1 MVTATGWCPL
11 LCLTGAG
18 AHVFC
23 SQVAAHATVP
33 LASSRRWRPNACAY
47 DTHPWLGRGRLG
59 DTETQ
64 RAPAGHRAAGAA
76 TKSTLHLCDVAAIC
90 RRVKQIQ
97 AKMPQLLEATVGTRM
112 PYTALT
118 QEATVRR
125 TFAQSVSR

>member
-1 MVTATGWCPL
+1 MRARTIPTRG
-11 LCLTGAG
+11 
-18 AHVFC
+18 
-23 SQVAAHATVP
+23 
-33 LASSRRWRPNACAY
+33 LAEADWVIRKPNAPRRVIARRELQPNPRCI
-47 DTHPWLGRGRLG
+47 
-59 DTETQ
+59 
-64 RAPAGHRAAGAA
+64 
-76 TKSTLHLCDVAAIC
+76 CDVAAIC